1 MSYRSNAA
9 VVWYPDPQSTTAQPE
24 IPLGSAPPPS
34 LTQPLWRSLAGNLR
48 DTFAPEKLPPLE
60 LTARPV
66 YVGLALGERL
76 RLPWFR
82 TVFTNIG
89 DVISPETLPPLEL
102 ESQPVDV
109 GELITDQLSHFWWDR
124 CCDRGGDRD
133 IGLLGMGDQRR
144 IAAIVVD
151 RGRAA
156 EGAGAARA
164 RVRSAASPA
173 DRATC
178 GLEERAVPRTTTSD
192 GMMLGAPKSPPRDMA
207 DADTAV
213 SIARDVAADDGLQRH
228 DELRLRRSS
237 ASVAR
242 CAPAAAVA
250 AGAAERHRPACRS
263 AARNGPLRVANA
275 PTGRPGALCM
285 P

>member
-9 VVWYPDPQSTTAQPE
+9 EAWYTDPQSTTAEPE
-24 IPLGSAPPPS
+24 IPLDLLPPPS

-109 GELITDQLSHFWWDR
+109 GELITDQLSHFWWASLLRNLADR
-124 CCDRGGDRD
+124 VAPETQPALHLTSKPILDVIPKSWILLPMWSEVVDTPKVFYPDKPKSADALRPVNLQPMPLPPEKREALIEALVREPTAADLLRD
-133 IGLLGMGDQRR
+133 IRRSRIRQRIWVGLAAAQILYMVL
-144 IAAIVVD
+144 AAI
-151 RGRAA
+151 G
-156 EGAGAARA
+156 
-164 RVRSAASPA
+164 
-173 DRATC
+173 
-178 GLEERAVPRTTTSD
+178 
-192 GMMLGAPKSPPRDMA
+192 KF
-207 DADTAV
+207 
-213 SIARDVAADDGLQRH
+213 
-228 DELRLRRSS
+228 
-237 ASVAR
+237 
-242 CAPAAAVA
+242 
-250 AGAAERHRPACRS
+250 
-263 AARNGPLRVANA
+263 
-275 PTGRPGALCM
+275 
-285 P
+285 